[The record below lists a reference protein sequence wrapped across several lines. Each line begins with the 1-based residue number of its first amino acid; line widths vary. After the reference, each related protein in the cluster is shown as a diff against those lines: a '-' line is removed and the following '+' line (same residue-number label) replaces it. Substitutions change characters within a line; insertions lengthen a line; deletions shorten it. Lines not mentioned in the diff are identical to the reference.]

1 MNTTKFFYVDASK
14 LTRGLDALASA
25 VKATLKGVQ
34 TSLADMKKLFYEEDD
49 WLATKKYLDNLSL
62 KELEEFLFSNDSF
75 FNTNFRKQLFD
86 YYINRALFEITKKSF
101 KTLCGVLKNINNLR
115 KRTLQN
121 KRDQIRKIYSF
132 NFKNLD
138 DTHSIIVFN

>member
-1 MNTTKFFYVDASK
+1 MNTTKFFYLDASE
-14 LTRGLDALASA
+14 LRRSIDALAS
-25 VKATLKGVQ
+25 VLKVTLNGMQ
-34 TSLADMKKLFYEEDD
+34 TSLDVMKKLFYKEDD
-49 WLATKKYLDNLSL
+49 WFTTKEYLDNLSL
-62 KELEEFLFSNDSF
+62 KELEEFVFSND
-75 FNTNFRKQLFD
+75 NLNIDFRIQLFN
-86 YYINRALFEITKKSF
+86 YYSNRTLFELTKKSF

-138 DTHSIIVFN
+138 DAHSIIVFN